1 MHKWCYFAIYLS
13 KLLNLDFFFPLNAAA
28 SDIITLHVNA
38 RHELCTAKDISTSP
52 LVDAAL

>member
-52 LVDAAL
+52 FVDAAL